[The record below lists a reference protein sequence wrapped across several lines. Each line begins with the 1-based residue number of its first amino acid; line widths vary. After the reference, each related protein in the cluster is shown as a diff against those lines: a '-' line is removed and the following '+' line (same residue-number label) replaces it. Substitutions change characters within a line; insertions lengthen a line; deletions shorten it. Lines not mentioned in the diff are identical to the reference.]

1 MVLWMGLSICMVT
14 SEEVEL
20 SVRARGAEERERRRR
35 RRRRGKLPECQ

>member
-20 SVRARGAEERERRRR
+20 SVRARGAEEREKKKKEEEREA
-35 RRRRGKLPECQ
+35 P